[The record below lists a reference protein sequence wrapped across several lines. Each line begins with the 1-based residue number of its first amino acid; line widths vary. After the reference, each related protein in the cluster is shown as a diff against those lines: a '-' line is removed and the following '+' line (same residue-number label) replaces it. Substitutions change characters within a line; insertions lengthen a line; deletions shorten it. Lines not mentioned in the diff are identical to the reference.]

1 MRPNFYTRATN
12 FKQNLPKI
20 SHHFPKLFKL
30 SSKFKEFWYQIDET
44 GHIFA
49 PILENFENMTHVKY
63 QFLHWI
69 RGHRFTRRLILRPIS
84 VARPRIDL
92 CTKNPPGIYLD
103 SEIKKS
109 LIIPTY
115 LQKLF
120 SFPSESQEISDEQMQ
135 FRSYVKTQ
143 GQNK

>member
-69 RGHRFTRRLILRPIS
+69 RGHRFTRRLILSPIS

-92 CTKNPPGIYLD
+92 CTKN
-103 SEIKKS
+103 S
-109 LIIPTY
+109 
-115 LQKLF
+115 
-120 SFPSESQEISDEQMQ
+120 SESQEISDEQMQ
-135 FRSYVKTQ
+135 FRPYVKTQ